1 MIPLGEIVSIQVMG
15 CVCTKKEYDHT
26 VQKPALNSYPRDPQY
41 NNVPQNTGPAPL
53 VNVPGGGPP
62 LNSGEMFVAGAV
74 VAGGGA
80 GILPGPEMYNPMS
93 GDFQAL

>member
-1 MIPLGEIVSIQVMG
+1 MG